1 MNIEEKIL
9 LSIAG
14 VLVALLV
21 VFTYNVISNP
31 APVDDITITCKVEK

>member
-14 VLVALLV
+14 ALLV
-21 VFTYNVISNP
+21 LLSIITYNVIGEPSSDE
-31 APVDDITITCKVEK
+31 VTITCKVEQ